1 MSIKLLTIAIRFYL
15 VVVAQD
21 RIVEDHVRG
30 YLVDSLGSLHGLLD
44 PLLGELMPGY
54 ILYRNVITHQG
65 FSSGV

>member
-30 YLVDSLGSLHGLLD
+30 YLVDSLGSLDGLLD
-44 PLLGELMPGY
+44 PLLGELMPG
-54 ILYRNVITHQG
+54 
-65 FSSGV
+65 

>member
-44 PLLGELMPGY
+44 PLLGELMPG
-54 ILYRNVITHQG
+54 
-65 FSSGV
+65 